1 MKIGIDARMLS
12 SNFGIGRYVQQ
23 LVNQLQKIDT
33 DNEYLIF
40 LRQENFEELTITNS
54 NFKKILA
61 DVAWYTLEEQKDFLK
76 ILKDNPVDLMHF
88 PHWNVPYFYKGDF
101 VITIHDLT
109 MYHYGRPEASTL
121 GHMKFWLKD
130 KAHRTLIKHL
140 VKKAKHII
148 ATSEFTAIDIV
159 NTLGV
164 ERNKITVTYQ
174 ASFVLENWQENEKVL
189 EKFAIKKK
197 FVLYVGA
204 AYPHKNLNKL
214 LESWELFNE
223 EKSSDYEL
231 VLVGKDNYFYQNLK
245 TKFSSLK
252 NVVFTGL
259 VGDSDLVNLY
269 KKASVFVFPSLYEG
283 FGLPPLEASLY
294 GLPVVASSSSCLPEV
309 LGEGA
314 LYFDPENI
322 EQMAD
327 VLYSALTDENVR
339 SDLKYQARENLKRF
353 SWEKLAS
360 ITQNIYTKYL

>member
-1 MKIGIDARMLS
+1 
-12 SNFGIGRYVQQ
+12 
-23 LVNQLQKIDT
+23 
-33 DNEYLIF
+33 
-40 LRQENFEELTITNS
+40 
-54 NFKKILA
+54 
-61 DVAWYTLEEQKDFLK
+61 
-76 ILKDNPVDLMHF
+76 
-88 PHWNVPYFYKGDF
+88 
-101 VITIHDLT
+101 
-109 MYHYGRPEASTL
+109 
-121 GHMKFWLKD
+121 
-130 KAHRTLIKHL
+130 
-140 VKKAKHII
+140 
-148 ATSEFTAIDIV
+148 
-159 NTLGV
+159 
-164 ERNKITVTYQ
+164 
-174 ASFVLENWQENEKVL
+174 
-189 EKFAIKKK
+189 
-197 FVLYVGA
+197 VGA